1 MVRWLSECRKTKT
14 KDEEWFRLLRW
25 TFAGGKLDQ
34 EHGEVAVPGK
44 QGDGEQGK
52 EEHYGIQLDPSP
64 DQKSFPWALQG
75 GEEN

>member
-1 MVRWLSECRKTKT
+1 MWSSDYRKTKT
-14 KDEEWFRLLRW
+14 KGGEKFRLLKW

-52 EEHYGIQLDPSP
+52 EEHYGIQLDPSLIKNP
-64 DQKSFPWALQG
+64 FFWALQG
-75 GEEN
+75 GEENF